1 MDRFLV
7 GTAGHIDHGKTAL
20 VRALTGIDT
29 DRLPEEKRR
38 GITID
43 LGFAH
48 AEWDGVRIS
57 FVDVPGHERF
67 VRNMLAGAGGIDAV
81 LLVVAADESVMPQ
94 TREHFEIVRMLGI
107 RRGVV
112 AVTKTDR
119 VSPELVQVTA
129 SDVADLTR
137 GSALAGAP
145 IVAVSAR
152 TGAGLEELKRTLVG
166 LALSATEGGRASRGV
181 RLPIDRAFTIAGF
194 GPVVTGSLVS
204 GTISREQKL
213 ELLPQRRIVR
223 VRRIEVHGRETAEAR
238 AGERVSA
245 NLAGVELSD
254 LRRGRVLASPGA
266 FATSALVTVRVDL
279 LPTSPPLESGDR
291 VSFHHFSSEARASLR
306 VLAGRRIE
314 PGASARA
321 QLRLSAP
328 LAFAPGDRFVLRR
341 MSPVSTIG
349 GGVVLDP
356 LAPPLARRPAA
367 EVSALLDRLEHG
379 SLEERL
385 GLWIGEKREAG
396 ASEGDLAVRAGVSA
410 AEVRSSLAGPLSEG
424 RVRALRRSPDRYVA
438 EPVLAALVE
447 RARSEIAAYVD
458 AGNGVV
464 GMPRSTLLSRLL
476 PGAETTWTEAVES
489 VLLERGAFVTAGEEA
504 RAPGRDD
511 LPGRERELSLR
522 IADVFRQRGL
532 SPPSP
537 AEVAQVVQHRQKVVE
552 GLIGYLV
559 KRGAL
564 VRLPGGWIVARTAV
578 EDVVARLRASG
589 KGGIEIA
596 EFKEMFGL
604 SRKLAIPLLE
614 HLDGEKVTRR
624 VGDRRELLPWANDG
638 SRG

>member
-1 MDRFLV
+1 VDRFLV

-48 AEWDGVRIS
+48 AEWEGVRIS

-112 AVTKTDR
+112 AVTKVDR
-119 VSPELVQVTA
+119 VAPELVDVTA

-152 TGAGLEELKRTLVG
+152 TGAGIEDLKRALVG
-166 LALSATEGGRASRGV
+166 LATPSAEEGRASRGI

-223 VRRIEVHGRETAEAR
+223 VRRIEVHGRETAQAR
-238 AGERVSA
+238 AGERVSV
-245 NLAGVELSD
+245 NLAGAELAD
-254 LRRGRVLASPGA
+254 LGRGRVLATPGA
-266 FATSALVTVRVDL
+266 FATSALVTARIDL
-279 LPTSPPLESGDR
+279 LPTAPPLESGNR
-291 VSFHHFSSEARASLR
+291 VSFHHFSSEARATLR
-306 VLAGRRIE
+306 VLGGVRIE
-314 PGASARA
+314 PGGSARV
-321 QLRLSAP
+321 QLRLSGP

-341 MSPVSTIG
+341 VSPVSTIG
-349 GGVVLDP
+349 GGFVLDA

-367 EVSALLDRLEHG
+367 EVAALLDRLENG
-379 SLEERL
+379 SLEDRL
-385 GLWIGEKREAG
+385 LQWIAEGRETG
-396 ASEGDLAVRAGVSA
+396 VSEGDLAVRAGTTA
-410 AEVRSSLAGPLSEG
+410 AEVRAALAPALAQG
-424 RVRALRRSPDRYVA
+424 RAHALRRSPDRYAA
-438 EPVLAALVE
+438 ESVLAALVE
-447 RARSEIAAYVD
+447 KARTEIAAFVTGGSG
-458 AGNGVV
+458 AV
-464 GMPRSTLLSRLL
+464 GMPRSTLMSRLL
-476 PGAETTWTEAVES
+476 PGAESTWSEAVETA
-489 VLLERGAFVTAGEEA
+489 LRERNAFLAAGEEA

-522 IADVFRQRGL
+522 IADVFRERGL

-537 AEVAQVVQHRQKVVE
+537 AEVAEIVNHRPKVVE

-578 EDVVARLRASG
+578 DEVVARLRASG
-589 KGGIEIA
+589 KSGVEIA

-624 VGDRRELLPWANDG
+624 VGDRREILSA
-638 SRG
+638 S

>member
-1 MDRFLV
+1 VERFLV

-119 VSPELVQVTA
+119 VSPDLVSVTA
-129 SDVADLTR
+129 SDVADLMR
-137 GSALAGAP
+137 GSPLASAP
-145 IVAVSAR
+145 VVAVSAR
-152 TGAGLEELKRTLVG
+152 TGAGLEELKRAIVG
-166 LALSATEGGRASRGV
+166 LALPAAEEGRASRGV

-213 ELLPQRRIVR
+213 ELLPERRIVR

-238 AGERVSA
+238 AGERVSVNVA
-245 NLAGVELSD
+245 GAELAEMG
-254 LRRGRVLASPGA
+254 RGNVLASPGA

-279 LPTSPPLESGDR
+279 LTSSPPLESGDR
-291 VSFHHFSSEARASLR
+291 VSLHHFSSEARASLR

-314 PGASARA
+314 PGGSARA

-328 LAFAPGDRFVLRR
+328 LAIAPGDRFVLRR
-341 MSPVSTIG
+341 LSPVSTIG
-349 GGVVLDP
+349 GGVVLDA

-367 EVSALLDRLEHG
+367 GLSALLERLEHG
-379 SLEERL
+379 PLEDRL
-385 GLWIGEKREAG
+385 QLWIEEARNAG
-396 ASEGDLAVRAGVSA
+396 ASEGELAVRAGVTP
-410 AEVRSSLAGPLSEG
+410 AEVRASLAGALAEG

-438 EPVLAALVE
+438 ESVLVALVE
-447 RARSEIAAYVD
+447 KARSEIAAYVG
-458 AGNGVV
+458 AGSGAI
-464 GMPRSTLLSRLL
+464 GMPRSTLMSRLL
-476 PGAETTWTEAVES
+476 PGAEAAWTEAVES
-489 VLLERGAFVTAGEEA
+489 ALLERGAFVAAGEEA
-504 RAPGRDD
+504 RVPGRDD
-511 LPGRERELSLR
+511 LPGRERELSER
-522 IADVFRQRGL
+522 IADVFRERGL
-532 SPPSP
+532 APPSP
-537 AEVAQVVQHRQKVVE
+537 AEVAQVVQHRPKVVE

-564 VRLPGGWIVARTAV
+564 VRLPGGWIVARDAV
-578 EDVVARLRASG
+578 DEVVRRLRASG

-624 VGDRRELLPWANDG
+624 IGDRREILNG
-638 SRG
+638 

>member
-112 AVTKTDR
+112 AVTKIDR
-119 VSPELVQVTA
+119 VAPELVQVTA

-145 IVAVSAR
+145 VIAVSAR
-152 TGAGLEELKRTLVG
+152 TGAGLEELKRALVG
-166 LALSATEGGRASRGV
+166 LATPGADEGRASRGV

-204 GTISREQKL
+204 GTVSREQKL
-213 ELLPQRRIVR
+213 ELLPQRRVVR

-245 NLAGVELSD
+245 NLAGAELAD
-254 LRRGRVLASPGA
+254 LKRGRVLATPGA
-266 FATSALVTVRVDL
+266 FATSVLVTARVDL
-279 LPTSPPLESGDR
+279 LPASPPLESGDR
-291 VSFHHFSSEARASLR
+291 VSFHHFSSEARATLR
-306 VLAGRRIE
+306 VLGGRRIE
-314 PGASARA
+314 PGGSAHA

-341 MSPVSTIG
+341 LSPVATIG
-349 GGVVLDP
+349 GGVVLDA
-356 LAPPLARRPAA
+356 LAPPLARRPVA
-367 EVSALLDRLEHG
+367 EVAALLQRLEHG

-385 GLWIGEKREAG
+385 LLWIGEGRQAG
-396 ASEGDLAVRAGVSA
+396 ATEGDLAVRAGVSA
-410 AEVRSSLAGPLSEG
+410 PEVRQALAGALGEG
-424 RVRALRRSPDRYVA
+424 RVHALRRSPDRYVA
-438 EPVLAALVE
+438 ESVLASLVE
-447 RARSEIAAYVD
+447 RARVEIADYVA
-458 AGNGVV
+458 AGSGTV
-464 GMPRSTLLSRLL
+464 GMPRSTLMSRLL
-476 PGAETTWTEAVES
+476 PGAETTWTEAVEGA
-489 VLLERGAFVTAGEEA
+489 LRERNAFVAAGEEA
-504 RAPGRDD
+504 RTPGRDD
-511 LPGRERELSLR
+511 LPGRERELSER
-522 IADVFRQRGL
+522 IADVFRERGL

-537 AEVAQVVQHRQKVVE
+537 AEVADLVQHRPKVVE

-564 VRLPGGWIVARTAV
+564 VRLPGGWIVARSAV
-578 EDVVARLRASG
+578 DDVIGRLRASG
-589 KGGIEIA
+589 RRGVEIA

-614 HLDGEKVTRR
+614 HLDQEKVTRR
-624 VGDRRELLPWANDG
+624 VGDRREILSG
-638 SRG
+638 

>member
-1 MDRFLV
+1 MNRFLV

-20 VRALTGIDT
+20 IRALTGIDT

-119 VSPELVQVTA
+119 VAPELVGVTV
-129 SDVADLTR
+129 SDVAELTR
-137 GSALAGAP
+137 GSALAGSRV
-145 IVAVSAR
+145 VAVSAR
-152 TGAGLEELKRTLVG
+152 TGDGLEELKRSLVA
-166 LALSATEGGRASRGV
+166 LALSPGELDRASRGV

-213 ELLPQRRIVR
+213 ELLPERRTVR
-223 VRRIEVHGRETAEAR
+223 VRRIEVHGRETPEAR
-238 AGERVSA
+238 AGERVSV
-245 NLAGVELSD
+245 NLAGAEVAELG
-254 LRRGRVLASPGA
+254 RGRVLASPGA
-266 FATSALVTVRVDL
+266 FATSALVTVRIDL

-291 VSFHHFSSEARASLR
+291 VSFHHFSAEARASLR
-306 VLAGRRIE
+306 VLAAGRIE
-314 PGASARA
+314 PGGSARA

-328 LAFAPGDRFVLRR
+328 LAIAPGDRFVLRR
-341 MSPVSTIG
+341 QSPVATIG
-349 GGVVLDP
+349 GGIVLDP
-356 LAPPLARRPAA
+356 LAPPRARRPAA
-367 EVSALLDRLEHG
+367 LLSALLERLENGAIEDRL
-379 SLEERL
+379 R
-385 GLWIGEKREAG
+385 LWIEEKREAG
-396 ASEGDLAVRAGVSA
+396 ASERELAVRAGVSA
-410 AEVRSSLAGPLSEG
+410 AEVRSTLAAALADG
-424 RVRALRRSPDRYVA
+424 RVLALRRSPDRYMA
-438 EPVLAALVE
+438 APVLAALAVK
-447 RARSEIAAYVD
+447 ARSEIAAYVD
-458 AGNGVV
+458 GGAGAV
-464 GMPRSTLLSRLL
+464 GMPRRTLTSRLL
-476 PGAETTWTEAVES
+476 PGAEAAWTEAVES
-489 VLLERGAFVTAGEEA
+489 ALLERGAFVAAGEEA
-504 RAPGRDD
+504 RVPGRED
-511 LPGRERELSLR
+511 LPGRERELSER

-537 AEVAQVVQHRQKVVE
+537 AEVSEVVQHRPRVVE

-564 VRLPGGWIVARTAV
+564 VRLPGGWIVSRDAV
-578 EDVVARLRASG
+578 DDVVARLRASG

-624 VGDRRELLPWANDG
+624 VGDRREILNG
-638 SRG
+638 

>member
-48 AEWDGVRIS
+48 AEWEGVQIS

-112 AVTKTDR
+112 AVTKIDR
-119 VSPELVQVTA
+119 VAPDLVDVTA
-129 SDVADLTR
+129 SDVGDLTR
-137 GSALAGAP
+137 GSPLAGAP
-145 IVAVSAR
+145 IVAVSAK
-152 TGAGLEELKRTLVG
+152 TGAGLEDLKRALVG
-166 LALSATEGGRASRGV
+166 LATPAAEEGRASRGV

-204 GTISREQKL
+204 GTVSREQKL
-213 ELLPQRRIVR
+213 ELLPQGRIVR

-245 NLAGVELSD
+245 NLAGAELVD
-254 LRRGRVLASPGA
+254 LGRGRVLATPGA
-266 FATSALVTVRVDL
+266 FATSVLVTARIDL
-279 LPTSPPLESGDR
+279 LPAAPPLESGNR
-291 VSFHHFSSEARASLR
+291 VSFHHFSSEARATLR
-306 VLAGRRIE
+306 VLGGRRIE
-314 PGASARA
+314 PGGSARA

-341 MSPVSTIG
+341 LSPVSTIG
-349 GGVVLDP
+349 GGVVLDA

-367 EVSALLDRLEHG
+367 EVAQLLDRLEHG
-379 SLEERL
+379 SLEDRL
-385 GLWIGEKREAG
+385 LLWIAERRESGAAEGE
-396 ASEGDLAVRAGVSA
+396 LAVRAGVPA
-410 AEVRSSLAGPLSEG
+410 AEVREALAAALAQG
-424 RVRALRRSPDRYVA
+424 RVHALRRSPDRYVA
-438 EPVLAALVE
+438 ESVLAALAE
-447 RARSEIAAYVD
+447 KARSEIAAYVA
-458 AGNGVV
+458 AGSGAV
-464 GMPRSTLLSRLL
+464 GMPRSTLMSRLL
-476 PGAETTWTEAVES
+476 PGAETPWSEAVETA
-489 VLLERGAFVTAGEEA
+489 LLARNAFAAAGEEA
-504 RAPGRDD
+504 RVPGRDD
-511 LPGRERELSLR
+511 LPGRERELSER
-522 IADVFRQRGL
+522 IADVFRERGL

-537 AEVAQVVQHRQKVVE
+537 AEVAEVVSHRLKVVE
-552 GLIGYLV
+552 GLVGYLV

-578 EDVVARLRASG
+578 DEVVTRLRASG
-589 KGGIEIA
+589 KSGVEIA

-624 VGDRRELLPWANDG
+624 VGDRREILAG
-638 SRG
+638 S

>member
-1 MDRFLV
+1 MNRFLV

-20 VRALTGIDT
+20 IRALTGIDT

-48 AEWDGVRIS
+48 AEWEGVRIS

-119 VSPELVQVTA
+119 VAAELVGVTA
-129 SDVADLTR
+129 SDVADLIR

-145 IVAVSAR
+145 VVAVSAR
-152 TGAGLEELKRTLVG
+152 TGAGLEELKRALVG
-166 LALSATEGGRASRGV
+166 LALPEAEEERASRGV

-213 ELLPQRRIVR
+213 ELLPDRRIVR

-238 AGERVSA
+238 AGERVSV
-245 NLAGVELSD
+245 NLAGVELED
-254 LRRGRVLASPGA
+254 LARGRVLASPGA
-266 FATSALVTVRVDL
+266 FATSALVTVRIDL
-279 LPTSPPLESGDR
+279 LPTSPPLESGHR

-306 VLAGRRIE
+306 VLGGRRIE
-314 PGASARA
+314 PGGSARA

-341 MSPVSTIG
+341 VSPVSTIG
-349 GGVVLDP
+349 GGVVLDA
-356 LAPPLARRPAA
+356 LAPPLGRRPVA
-367 EVSALLDRLEHG
+367 EVGAFLDRLEHG
-379 SLEERL
+379 TLPERL
-385 GLWIGEKREAG
+385 ELWIAEKREAG
-396 ASEGDLAVRAGVSA
+396 ASEGDLAVRAGVPA
-410 AEVRSSLAGPLSEG
+410 AEVRDSLAAGVAEG

-438 EPVLAALVE
+438 EPVLAALVG
-447 RARSEIAAYVD
+447 RARSEITAYAD
-458 AGNGVV
+458 AGSGAV
-464 GMPRSTLLSRLL
+464 GMPRSTLMSRLL
-476 PGAETTWTEAVES
+476 PAAETPWIEAVES
-489 VLLERGAFVTAGEEA
+489 ALLERGAFVAAGEEA
-504 RAPGRDD
+504 RVPGRDD
-511 LPGRERELSLR
+511 LPGRERELSER

-532 SPPSP
+532 FPPSP
-537 AEVAQVVQHRQKVVE
+537 AEVAEVVRHRQKVVE

-559 KRGAL
+559 KKGAL
-564 VRLPGGWIVARTAV
+564 VRLPGGWIIARDAV
-578 EDVVARLRASG
+578 DDVVSRLRASG
-589 KGGIEIA
+589 KDGIEIA

-624 VGDRRELLPWANDG
+624 IGDRRQILNA
-638 SRG
+638 